1 METGTGYSYQKSRER
16 KKKFVR
22 YKEGADLYSMGLTRF
37 QEISKNAGAVYKVG
51 NMCLVNTEILDEY
64 LESFRIE
71 ANSGFYK

>member
-22 YKEGADLYSMGLTRF
+22 YKEGADIYSMGLTRF
-37 QEISKNAGAVYKVG
+37 QEIAKNAGAVYKVG
-51 NMCLVNTEILDEY
+51 NMCLVNTEILDKY

-71 ANSGFYK
+71 PNSGFYK